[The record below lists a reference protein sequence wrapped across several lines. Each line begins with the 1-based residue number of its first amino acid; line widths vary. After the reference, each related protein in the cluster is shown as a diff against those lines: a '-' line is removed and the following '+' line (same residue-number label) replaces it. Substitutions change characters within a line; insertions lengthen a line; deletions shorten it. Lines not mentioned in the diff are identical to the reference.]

1 MEEERQRN
9 SSMGFRDIF
18 VKSIQ
23 QMDESVVQ
31 TFSRRESYVKKDS
44 FKNFINFFIPTRN
57 PSTHR
62 EFRSMNL
69 GEHLVSPLV
78 NKDKSRPSISL
89 IPDLEFIL
97 GDDKPLETT
106 PVSLNNFQI
115 HSNRACVFN
124 MSPINDKPLAISN
137 DLFYNNNDN
146 DISEFITDPLPK
158 QGSMY
163 SKRGLP
169 DFSLFEDAKRIVQ
182 QSGFLNES
190 ERKRF
195 LTLISPRF
203 RYPEGFSRALS
214 ITKYKYKKNRRKTS
228 CKVKYRVRQDMANI
242 RPRVQGKFVKTVK
255 VSLLGIAARIVEQ
268 EEREDLLRRR
278 L

>member
-23 QMDESVVQ
+23 QMDESVAQ

-57 PSTHR
+57 PSTHW

-78 NKDKSRPSISL
+78 NKDKGRPSISL

-97 GDDKPLETT
+97 GDDRPLETT

-137 DLFYNNNDN
+137 ELCYNNDA
-146 DISEFITDPLPK
+146 ISEFIIDALPK
-158 QGSMY
+158 QDGLY
-163 SKRGLP
+163 SRRGLP

-195 LTLISPRF
+195 LTLISARF

-228 CKVKYRVRQDMANI
+228 CKVKYRVRQDMANT
-242 RPRVQGKFVKTVK
+242 RPRVQGKFVKTMK